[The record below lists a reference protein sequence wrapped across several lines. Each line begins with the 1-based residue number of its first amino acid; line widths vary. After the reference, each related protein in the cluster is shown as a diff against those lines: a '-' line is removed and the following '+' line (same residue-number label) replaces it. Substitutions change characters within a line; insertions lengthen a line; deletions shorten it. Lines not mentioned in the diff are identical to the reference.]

1 MGVGKEGFFHC
12 RVGMNHSLNV
22 TLDPFLEEL
31 QKNYFTISVFTA
43 SRSCSLQATEHS
55 RFHYESSLVS
65 SVDYSFLLNTN
76 QSLRAN
82 TTESIS
88 VLWSEDTA
96 LLNYD
101 SQILTTLYPSPIFR
115 LTFTLMGSVQS
126 PSFFFISFLGSSQIG
141 EGLCVLF
148 THASSVLASSTSSQ
162 HCTRASEGI
171 AILFMIQRLL
181 DSFLSCVGVQVI
193 LLETTSDEYTT
204 YDVTLPDILYEG
216 QPHSIRVEFH
226 TLYQIILVYIDDLS
240 SPVMVLDPWIPL
252 TNLPVVDRAIFISE
266 ATVHAE
272 TPYYF

>member
-88 VLWSEDTA
+88 VLWSEAVNTE
-96 LLNYD
+96 
-101 SQILTTLYPSPIFR
+101 I
-115 LTFTLMGSVQS
+115 VK
-126 PSFFFISFLGSSQIG
+126 
-141 EGLCVLF
+141 
-148 THASSVLASSTSSQ
+148 
-162 HCTRASEGI
+162 
-171 AILFMIQRLL
+171 
-181 DSFLSCVGVQVI
+181 
-193 LLETTSDEYTT
+193 
-204 YDVTLPDILYEG
+204 
-216 QPHSIRVEFH
+216 
-226 TLYQIILVYIDDLS
+226 
-240 SPVMVLDPWIPL
+240 
-252 TNLPVVDRAIFISE
+252 
-266 ATVHAE
+266 
-272 TPYYF
+272 